1 MIFPLRLT
9 LYRGYS
15 PPEISIMHSDFG
27 WDICLAVEG
36 SANNLYGVNKIK
48 IKRNVGFMNFM
59 IFSIF

>member
-27 WDICLAVEG
+27 CDICLAGEG
-36 SANNLYGVNKIK
+36 SANNLYGVHRIK
-48 IKRNVGFMNFM
+48 MGKVRLSGPNILV
-59 IFSIF
+59 